1 MALVVLII
9 TFKILP
15 INRAPSIAQ
24 NLELQILRKIAI
36 QSKNLIIILPNI
48 DTMRAA
54 QFSNV
59 F

>member
-1 MALVVLII
+1 MALVVLKI

-15 INRAPSIAQ
+15 IHRAPSIAQ